1 MITSRLTIEARPTT
15 HTHKEDANEQDHR
28 NRLHAFARNRVGPPA
43 GGGRRQMVA
52 AAGEARELPT
62 QPDARADRHEDV
74 PRNETPARDH
84 DAACVLLQPER
95 ASRVQAVRAVS
106 TTFAVVAQAD
116 YPAAQSAR
124 VIA

>member
-1 MITSRLTIEARPTT
+1 MNGIIGTVFMLLLATA
-15 HTHKEDANEQDHR
+15 
-28 NRLHAFARNRVGPPA
+28 VVPPPL
-43 GGGRRQMVA
+43 A
-52 AAGEARELPT
+52 AAGKWSRRQARLASCPRNRT
-62 QPDARADRHEDV
+62 LARTDTKTC

-106 TTFAVVAQAD
+106 ATFAVVAQAD

-124 VIA
+124 